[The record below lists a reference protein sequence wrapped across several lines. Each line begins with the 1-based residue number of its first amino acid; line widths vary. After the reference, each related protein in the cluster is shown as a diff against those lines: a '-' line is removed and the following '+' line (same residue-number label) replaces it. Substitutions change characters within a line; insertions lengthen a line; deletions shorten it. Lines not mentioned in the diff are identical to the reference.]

1 MKLQVKMSKSRG
13 YYHTQT
19 ALKLSLAAAMR
30 RLFPLKMT
38 ISRDIVESVIDV
50 GSGFFLAVIIQLTI
64 FPLFDLHPSIFDS
77 MGIAI
82 IFTVVSMTRSTLW
95 RRYFRKRKYA

>member
-1 MKLQVKMSKSRG
+1 MPKTRG

-19 ALKLSLAAAMR
+19 ALKPSLAAAI
-30 RLFPLKMT
+30 RLFFPLKIK

-82 IFTVVSMTRSTLW
+82 IFTVVSMTRSALW
-95 RRYFRKRKYA
+95 RRFFRKRK